1 MRRMIS
7 TATVLFLAV
16 PAAATDGGFDAGL
29 LISDYDYAEQVDGAD
44 VVMDGGTLFGISLGY
59 TETLSRGLFLRIEA
73 DGMTGE
79 VDYES
84 DGDRLEGAQQSIGD
98 VRLLGGV
105 DVTAGRST
113 LTLMTGYGVRRLED
127 ESGGLPT
134 SSGLVGYDRTI
145 TYRYMPLA
153 ATLALPLGK
162 RGTVELAGEYR
173 LFLDG
178 ESDNDFSDVFE
189 GAPDLSF
196 DLDGGSGWRIAA
208 RAVVPLGNRHIAIG
222 PFFERWDVYASEER
236 TFSDPD
242 EGDLTLF
249 EPESRSERLGLS
261 FALRF

>member
-1 MRRMIS
+1 MGRMIS
-7 TATVLFLAV
+7 AAAALCLAAPATATE
-16 PAAATDGGFDAGL
+16 GGFDAGL
-29 LISDYDYAEQVDGAD
+29 LFSDYDYSEQMDGAD
-44 VVMDGGTLFGISLGY
+44 VVADGGTLFGISLGY

-84 DGDRLEGAQQSIGD
+84 DGDRLDDVQQSIGD
-98 VRLLGGV
+98 VRLMGGV
-105 DVTAGRST
+105 DIAAGRST

-127 ESGGLPT
+127 ESGGLST

-145 TYRYMPLA
+145 TYRYVPLA
-153 ATLALPLGK
+153 AMLALPLGV
-162 RGTVELAGEYR
+162 RGAVEFAGEYR

-178 ESDNDFSDVFE
+178 ESENEFSDVFE
-189 GAPDLSF
+189 GAPDLTF

-208 RAVVPLGNRHIAIG
+208 RAVLPLGNRHIAIG
-222 PFFERWDVYASEER
+222 PFFERWDVDASEER
-236 TFSDPD
+236 TFGDPD

-261 FALRF
+261 VALRF